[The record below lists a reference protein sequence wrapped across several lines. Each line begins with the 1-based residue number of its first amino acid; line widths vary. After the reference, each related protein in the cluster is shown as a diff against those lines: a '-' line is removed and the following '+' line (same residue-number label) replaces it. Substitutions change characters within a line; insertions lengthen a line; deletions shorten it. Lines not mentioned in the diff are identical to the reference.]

1 MPRRY
6 PFLFAVVLISLVGSL
21 AYSNSFGVPFLY
33 DDITSIVGNRAIHD
47 LSAFLHGEGV
57 RYNPRRFITY
67 LSLAINYRL
76 GGLDVTGYHV
86 FNLAVHLATAVTVYL
101 FALVTLRTPRLVS
114 SRLAR
119 NVGWV
124 ALLSSLLFVAHP
136 FQTEAV
142 TYVVQRTTSLAAFFY
157 LLCLLLYAV
166 ARSKESRLPAVLL
179 FAGSLVSALLA
190 MLCKE
195 IAATLPLAVLL
206 YEVSFFTS
214 SWRSRL
220 RLLLPL
226 SVLLSV
232 VPLALLSSGRPA
244 GELLSVADRMT
255 RETALISRTQ
265 YLLTQFK
272 VIAAYLR
279 QLFVPYGQNIDHDI
293 PLATGFLTADVF
305 PSFLLLVALLAF
317 AVWLYRGSKENGTRD
332 AAWRLVGFGIFW
344 FFLTLLVESSLI
356 PIRDVMNEHRL
367 YLPSVGIALAVSA
380 GLVLALG
387 SRPRV
392 LFAVGSLMVVALGF
406 ATWQRNVLWQS
417 ELTLWADAVRK
428 SPNKARPLHNYAK
441 TLSEAGEHGKA
452 ILHYQMAIRRG
463 LASPDTL
470 VNLAAEYEQIGQP
483 HRAIEYYRLA
493 LTGDPANVT
502 ALTRMAIVL
511 LQRPESAAEGLSLL
525 QQAVQVAPDNANLHF
540 NLGVALEA
548 QGKIPDAKE
557 HYLRAVSLDPG
568 YVKAHY
574 SLALLYHKEGR
585 TDLAEEHFRMAQQ
598 LEENTSTR

>member
-6 PFLFAVVLISLVGSL
+6 PLLFAIALISLVGSL
-21 AYSNSFGVPFLY
+21 AYSNCFGVPFVY
-33 DDITSIVGNRAIHD
+33 DDVTSIVQNRVIRD
-47 LSAFLHGEGV
+47 LPAFLQGEGL
-57 RYNPRRFITY
+57 RFNPRRFVTY

-86 FNLAVHLATAVTVYL
+86 FNLAVHLITAVTLYL
-101 FALVTLRTPRLVS
+101 FALVTLKTPRLCS

-119 NVGWV
+119 HAWWV
-124 ALLSSLLFVAHP
+124 ALFSALLFVAHP
-136 FQTEAV
+136 LQTEAV

-157 LLCLLLYAV
+157 LLCLLLYAL
-166 ARSKESRLPAVLL
+166 ARGKESRLPAVPL

-232 VPLALLSSGRPA
+232 VPLALLSGGRPA

-293 PLATGFLTADVF
+293 PLATGFLAADVL
-305 PSFLLLVALLAF
+305 PAFLLLAALLAF
-317 AVWLYRGSKENGTRD
+317 AGWLYRNGTRD

-367 YLPSVGIALAVSA
+367 YLPSIGIALAVSTA
-380 GLVLALG
+380 LVLALG

-392 LFAVGSLMVVALGF
+392 LLGLGSLLVAALGF
-406 ATWQRNVLWQS
+406 ATWQRNWVWQS
-417 ELTLWADAVRK
+417 ELTLWQDAVRK
-428 SPNKARPLHNYAK
+428 SPDKGRPLHNYAK
-441 TLSEAGEHGKA
+441 ALSEAGEHGKA

-470 VNLAAEYEQIGQP
+470 VNLAAEYEQIGEP
-483 HRAIEYYRLA
+483 HRAVEYYRLA
-493 LTGDPANVT
+493 LTGDPSQVT
-502 ALTRMAIVL
+502 ALTRLAIAL
-511 LQRPESAAEGLSLL
+511 LQRPESAAEGLSIL
-525 QQAVQVAPDNANLHF
+525 QQAVRVAPDNANVHF
-540 NLGVALEA
+540 NLGTALEA
-548 QGKIPDAKE
+548 QGKVPDAKE

-568 YVKAHY
+568 YAKAHY

-585 TDLAEEHFRMAQQ
+585 ADLAERHFRKAQQ
-598 LEENTSTR
+598 LEGNNP

>member
-6 PFLFAVVLISLVGSL
+6 PLLFAIALISLVGSL
-21 AYSNSFGVPFLY
+21 AYSNCFGVPFVY
-33 DDITSIVGNRAIHD
+33 DDMTSIVQNRVIRD
-47 LSAFLHGEGV
+47 LPSFLQGEGL
-57 RYNPRRFITY
+57 RFNPRRFVTY
-67 LSLAINYRL
+67 LSLALNYRM

-86 FNLAVHLATAVTVYL
+86 FNLAVHLATAVTLYL
-101 FALVTLRTPRLVS
+101 FALVTLKTPRLCS

-119 NVGWV
+119 HAGWV
-124 ALLSSLLFVAHP
+124 ALFSALLFVAHP

-157 LLCLLLYAV
+157 LLSLLLYAL
-166 ARSKESRLPAVLL
+166 ARGKESRLPAVPL

-195 IAATLPLAVLL
+195 TAATLPLAVLL

-293 PLATGFLTADVF
+293 PLATGFLIADVL
-305 PSFLLLVALLAF
+305 PAFLLLAALLAF
-317 AVWLYRGSKENGTRD
+317 AGWLYRSTSDNGTRD
-332 AAWRLVGFGIFW
+332 AAWRLLGFGIFW
-344 FFLTLLVESSLI
+344 FFLTLTVESSLI

-367 YLPSVGIALAVSA
+367 YLPSIGIALAVSTA
-380 GLVLALG
+380 LVLALG

-392 LFAVGSLMVVALGF
+392 LLGLGSLLVAALGF
-406 ATWQRNVLWQS
+406 ATWQRNGIWQS
-417 ELTLWADAVRK
+417 ELTLWQDAVQK
-428 SPNKARPLHNYAK
+428 SPGKGRPLHNYAK
-441 TLSEAGEHGKA
+441 ALSEAGEHGKA

-470 VNLAAEYEQIGQP
+470 VNLAAEYEQVGEP
-483 HRAIEYYRLA
+483 HRAVEYYRLA